1 MTGITLAR
9 TSNPNAWKYY
19 YAAYEP
25 TSNQD
30 SSSKAD
36 SGSQR
41 KSSISSVM
49 DKAKSKFS
57 RKPSDAESIA
67 SDDVYYEKQKAQ
79 ELERQRRKA
88 ENEQTTLRNGAKFGA
103 RLGKY

>member
-1 MTGITLAR
+1 MDT
-9 TSNPNAWKYY
+9 
-19 YAAYEP
+19 E
-25 TSNQD
+25 
-30 SSSKAD
+30 
-36 SGSQR
+36 SQR
-41 KSSISSVM
+41 KSSIGSVM

-79 ELERQRRKA
+79 ELERQRKNAQSEKR
-88 ENEQTTLRNGAKFGA
+88 EYRDGAKFAA

>member
-1 MTGITLAR
+1 
-9 TSNPNAWKYY
+9 
-19 YAAYEP
+19 
-25 TSNQD
+25 
-30 SSSKAD
+30 
-36 SGSQR
+36 
-41 KSSISSVM
+41 M

-88 ENEQTTLRNGAKFGA
+88 ENEQREYRNGAKFGA